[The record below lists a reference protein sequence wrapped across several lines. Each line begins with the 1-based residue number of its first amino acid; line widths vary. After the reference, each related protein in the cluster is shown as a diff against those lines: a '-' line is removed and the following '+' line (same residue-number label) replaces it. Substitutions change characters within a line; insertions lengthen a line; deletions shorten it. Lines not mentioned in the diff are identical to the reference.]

1 LKLLIV
7 LARTRMWHHHFA
19 SGTTCT
25 TSIVIVP
32 RMCVVL
38 QPKKML
44 I

>member
-1 LKLLIV
+1 
-7 LARTRMWHHHFA
+7 LARTR
-19 SGTTCT
+19 SGTTGT
-25 TSIVIVP
+25 TCITAIVP